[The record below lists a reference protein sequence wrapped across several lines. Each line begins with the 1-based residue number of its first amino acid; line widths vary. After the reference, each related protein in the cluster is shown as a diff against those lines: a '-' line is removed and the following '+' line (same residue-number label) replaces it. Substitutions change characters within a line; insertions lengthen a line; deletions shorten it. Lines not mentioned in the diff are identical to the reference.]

1 MRDTIVET
9 ILATAI
15 LIWGISEGL
24 VHWTDADEAS
34 QHEMQPVPSATVE

>member
-9 ILATAI
+9 ILAAAI

-24 VHWTDADEAS
+24 VNWTDADQPP
-34 QHEMQPVPSATVE
+34 QHETAPVRSTTVE